1 MANGDA
7 PSFSTQAINQALE
20 AAQTYSKAQ
29 VQMTAAVTHETQ
41 LDDGTLQMAAQCIS
55 VTVSNHQ
62 ICLNLPFGLGKKCL
76 PVPGFIPNGTACQAC
91 LHICT
96 KWGIPCG
103 VEITVS
109 AGGHQILKKNFGCSC

>member
-1 MANGDA
+1 MANGDH
-7 PSFSTQAINQALE
+7 PSFSTEAINQALE
-20 AAQTYSKAQ
+20 AAQTHSSA
-29 VQMTAAVTHETQ
+29 MRATALTHDTP
-41 LDDGTLQMAAQCIS
+41 LDDGALEISAQCIS
-55 VTVSNHQ
+55 VSVKNHQ
-62 ICLNLPFGLGKKCL
+62 VCLNLPFGLGSKCL

-109 AGGHQILKKNFGCSC
+109 AAGHQILKKHFGCNC